1 MAYSFA
7 VKKKENRRR
16 VSEKEI
22 ENSEI
27 YTAKP
32 AEFFET
38 EPSVNTK
45 QKSGRGNC

>member
-1 MAYSFA
+1 MAYSSA
-7 VKKKENRRR
+7 IKKEENRRR

-22 ENSEI
+22 ENSGK

-45 QKSGRGNC
+45 QNRC